1 MKTRLEEWNLPFS
14 TISSC
19 ILLLII
25 YTTFCDTFTSK
36 YIECG
41 KCVCVSGCVIMVYV
55 CLRKVEPE
63 IVVHVVVELVR
74 LVPITSIS
82 DLMVCSS

>member
-1 MKTRLEEWNLPFS
+1 M
-14 TISSC
+14 C
-19 ILLLII
+19 V
-25 YTTFCDTFTSK
+25 CV
-36 YIECG
+36 CV
-41 KCVCVSGCVIMVYV
+41 CVCVSGCVIMVYA

-82 DLMVCSS
+82 NLMVCSS